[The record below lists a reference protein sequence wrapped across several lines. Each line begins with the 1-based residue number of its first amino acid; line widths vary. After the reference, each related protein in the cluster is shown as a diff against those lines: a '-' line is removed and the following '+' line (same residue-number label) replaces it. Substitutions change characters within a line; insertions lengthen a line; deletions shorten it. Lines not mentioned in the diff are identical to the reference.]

1 MNIKL
6 HTPKSLKTG
15 SGMATMKQFLLSLI
29 ATTVSI
35 VLTFGTAA
43 IIDNNKKQKE
53 KREIVMMVMYDM
65 YNSLQSVERADSMLC
80 KLMELQLQMA
90 KDTAKFQQM
99 KFQQVGLIPQ
109 VQFTET
115 TERIFSS
122 TIETI
127 NTVGNVLFTE
137 NVAEFYQAR
146 GHYKAMVCDSL
157 SNKVSHEYPL
167 ASLKGSLGIFYCDY
181 ALLSKSYVAS
191 MRHLYEL
198 CKQMMNVS
206 DDNLKTYEKER
217 LRIEE
222 NVEDDQDDLNKTMEE
237 IMQLQRDIDDAKGKL
252 KTEKYI

>member
-1 MNIKL
+1 MYV
-6 HTPKSLKTG
+6 
-15 SGMATMKQFLLSLI
+15 LLP
-29 ATTVSI
+29 
-35 VLTFGTAA
+35 
-43 IIDNNKKQKE
+43 
-53 KREIVMMVMYDM
+53 
-65 YNSLQSVERADSMLC
+65 
-80 KLMELQLQMA
+80 QLEY
-90 KDTAKFQQM
+90 
-99 KFQQVGLIPQ
+99 
-109 VQFTET
+109 TET

-122 TIETI
+122 NIETI

-252 KTEKYI
+252 KTENDI